1 MKVQVAH
8 RTLAAALTWSAA
20 QLDPKPMIPARA
32 GLLLE
37 ADGDTLTVS
46 GVDQRVSTS
55 SRLDAAVIEPG
66 RIVIPGRLA
75 AQVVATYRTDLVDI
89 AVDGQRVTLQ
99 ADRDKF
105 LLTLLPLADYP
116 AVAQRPEADGTVDA
130 AQFTEAVMQAV
141 VATDTTV
148 EAEPWRGGI
157 QLLAEGDTLTVW
169 ATDRYRMG
177 ERTIPWQATN
187 PGAQVAALVPARI
200 LADAVRGMEA
210 SGDLWLN
217 LTGTTAGMGDATR
230 YTTLARIDEQGR
242 KDPHQFIPK
251 AFTTEASVEVAPLV
265 AAVKRACLV
274 ASDKK
279 PKVLIG
285 LGTDAI
291 SVRALGE
298 DTGAAAMDIVDGQHI
313 DGPPMQVAFQPA
325 NLLGGLQAAG
335 TSTVRI
341 GFTSPVKPA
350 MVHAV
355 GDDTDYRYLVMP
367 VRL

>member
-20 QLDPKPMIPARA
+20 QLDPKPTIPARA
-32 GLLLE
+32 GILLE

-75 AQVVATYRTDLVDI
+75 AQVVATYRTDLVDLV
-89 AVDGQRVTLQ
+89 VDGQRVTLQ
-99 ADRDKF
+99 ADRDRF
-105 LLTLLPLADYP
+105 LLALLPLADYP
-116 AVAQRPEADGTVDA
+116 AVATRPEPDGTVDA
-130 AQFTEAVMQAV
+130 AQFTEAVQQAV
-141 VATDTTV
+141 VATDSTAEV
-148 EAEPWRGGI
+148 EPWRGGI
-157 QLLAEGDTLTVW
+157 QLTAAGNTLTVW

-177 ERTIPWQATN
+177 ERTIPWQPAN
-187 PGAQVAALVPARI
+187 SNAEAAALVPARA

-210 SGDLWLN
+210 TGDLWLN
-217 LTGTTAGMGDATR
+217 LTGKTAGMGDATR
-230 YTTLARIDEQGR
+230 YTTLARIDEHGR

-274 ASDKK
+274 ATDKK

-285 LGTDAI
+285 LGADAI

-298 DTGAAAMDIVDGQHI
+298 DTGSAALDVVDGQHL
-313 DGPPMQVAFQPA
+313 DGPPMQVAFQPV
-325 NLLGGLQAAG
+325 NLLAGLQAVG

-341 GFTSPVKPA
+341 GFTGPARPA
-350 MVHAV
+350 MFHAV
-355 GDDTDYRYLVMP
+355 GDGTDYRYLVMP